1 MTLSA
6 HSSPCPALLEPR
18 ISRDSWKAAE
28 RKGCLHTRRSQP
40 SQRRDVRP
48 LFLAPAHDGA
58 AGSPRAHSGGHTGCH
73 RRLCSADRA
82 GQSGDA
88 ERARPR
94 PGALTA
100 GPARRA
106 PVRGP
111 RRCPEALAGP
121 CGHDGHRHRAAVP
134 ALPPGGRS
142 LPGLL
147 PPCRSRRCPARWCEA
162 PAHGRCRWD
171 CQDQA
176 EQFFRSG
183 HTNNWAVLVCT
194 SRFWFNYRHVAN
206 TLSVYRSVKRL
217 GIPDSH
223 IVLMLADDMACNPRN
238 PKPATVF
245 SHKNMELNVYGDD
258 VEVDYRSY
266 EVTVEN
272 FLRVLTGRI
281 PPSTPR
287 SKRLLSDDRSN
298 ILIYMTGHGGNGF
311 LKFQDSEEITNVEL
325 ADAFEQMW
333 QKRRYNELLFII
345 DTCQG
350 ASMYERFYS
359 PNIMALASSQVGEDS
374 LSHQPDLEIGVHLM
388 DRYTF
393 YVLEFLEEIH
403 PASQTNMNDLFQV
416 CPKSLCVSTPGHRT
430 DLFQRDPQNVLITDF
445 FGSVRKVEITAGALA
460 LDRDVAALESKFP
473 EEELATEP
481 LKYAEQL
488 PVAQIIHQKPKQKDW
503 HPPGGFILGL
513 WALIIMVFFK
523 TYGIKHMKH
532 VF

>member
-1 MTLSA
+1 MAT
-6 HSSPCPALLEPR
+6 
-18 ISRDSWKAAE
+18 
-28 RKGCLHTRRSQP
+28 
-40 SQRRDVRP
+40 
-48 LFLAPAHDGA
+48 
-58 AGSPRAHSGGHTGCH
+58 
-73 RRLCSADRA
+73 
-82 GQSGDA
+82 
-88 ERARPR
+88 
-94 PGALTA
+94 
-100 GPARRA
+100 
-106 PVRGP
+106 
-111 RRCPEALAGP
+111 
-121 CGHDGHRHRAAVP
+121 
-134 ALPPGGRS
+134 
-142 LPGLL
+142 
-147 PPCRSRRCPARWCEA
+147 
-162 PAHGRCRWD
+162 
-171 CQDQA
+171 
-176 EQFFRSG
+176 
-183 HTNNWAVLVCT
+183 VCT

-311 LKFQDSEEITNVEL
+311 LKFQDSEEITNIEL

-374 LSHQPDLEIGVHLM
+374 LSHQPDPAIGVHLM

-393 YVLEFLEEIH
+393 YVLEFLEEIN
-403 PASQTNMNDLFQV
+403 PASQTNMNDLV
-416 CPKSLCVSTPGHRT
+416 CPRSLCVSTPGHRT
-430 DLFQRDPQNVLITDF
+430 DLFQRDPKNVLITDF
-445 FGSVRKVEITAGALA
+445 FGSVRKVEITTETISLQPD
-460 LDRDVAALESKFP
+460 LEIVESRYKKDRMD
-473 EEELATEP
+473 EELMEP

-488 PVAQIIHQKPKQKDW
+488 PVAQIIHQ
-503 HPPGGFILGL
+503 
-513 WALIIMVFFK
+513 
-523 TYGIKHMKH
+523 
-532 VF
+532 

>member
-1 MTLSA
+1 M
-6 HSSPCPALLEPR
+6 
-18 ISRDSWKAAE
+18 AA
-28 RKGCLHTRRSQP
+28 RGGPGS
-40 SQRRDVRP
+40 VR
-48 LFLAPAHDGA
+48 
-58 AGSPRAHSGGHTGCH
+58 
-73 RRLCSADRA
+73 
-82 GQSGDA
+82 
-88 ERARPR
+88 
-94 PGALTA
+94 
-100 GPARRA
+100 
-106 PVRGP
+106 
-111 RRCPEALAGP
+111 
-121 CGHDGHRHRAAVP
+121 
-134 ALPPGGRS
+134 
-142 LPGLL
+142 
-147 PPCRSRRCPARWCEA
+147 EA
-162 PAHGRCRWD
+162 PAWASLGLGLGLLLLLLLAPGCGGAADKRIE
-171 CQDQA
+171 DQA
-176 EQFFRSG
+176 EQLFKSG

-223 IVLMLADDMACNPRN
+223 IVLMLADDMACNSRN

-272 FLRVLTGRI
+272 FLRVLTGRV

-333 QKRRYNELLFII
+333 QKRRYHEMLFII

-359 PNIMALASSQVGEDS
+359 PNVMALASSQVGEDS
-374 LSHQPDLEIGVHLM
+374 LSHQPDLAIGVHLM

-403 PASQTNMNDLFQV
+403 PASQANMNDLFQV

-430 DLFQRDPQNVLITDF
+430 DLFQRNPQNVLITDF
-445 FGSVRKVEITAGALA
+445 FGSVRKVELTTETVSLRPDLSSMGYSHLKCQK
-460 LDRDVAALESKFP
+460 D
-473 EEELATEP
+473 EELAEP
-481 LKYAEQL
+481 LNYAEQL
-488 PVAQIIHQKPKQKDW
+488 PVAQIIHQKPKPKEW

-513 WALIIMVFFK
+513 WALILMVFFK
-523 TYGIKHMKH
+523 TYGIKHMKY

>member
-1 MTLSA
+1 MAARGGSGSA
-6 HSSPCPALLEPR
+6 GES
-18 ISRDSWKAAE
+18 AA
-28 RKGCLHTRRSQP
+28 
-40 SQRRDVRP
+40 
-48 LFLAPAHDGA
+48 
-58 AGSPRAHSGGHTGCH
+58 SGGPGP
-73 RRLCSADRA
+73 RL
-82 GQSGDA
+82 GLLLL
-88 ERARPR
+88 PLL
-94 PGALTA
+94 PLL
-100 GPARRA
+100 PLLLPA
-106 PVRGP
+106 PVRG
-111 RRCPEALAGP
+111 RG
-121 CGHDGHRHRAAVP
+121 AAP
-134 ALPPGGRS
+134 DKRF
-142 LPGLL
+142 
-147 PPCRSRRCPARWCEA
+147 EE
-162 PAHGRCRWD
+162 
-171 CQDQA
+171 QA
-176 EQFFRSG
+176 EQLFRSG

-223 IVLMLADDMACNPRN
+223 IVLMLADDMACNSRN

-272 FLRVLTGRI
+272 FLRVLTGRV

-333 QKRRYNELLFII
+333 QKRRYHEMLFII

-359 PNIMALASSQVGEDS
+359 PNVMALASSQVGEDS
-374 LSHQPDLEIGVHLM
+374 LSHQPDLAIGVHLM

-403 PASQTNMNDLFQV
+403 PASQANMNDLFQV

-430 DLFQRDPQNVLITDF
+430 DLFQRNPQNVLITDF
-445 FGSVRKVEITAGALA
+445 FGSVRKVEITTETVSLK
-460 LDRDVAALESKFP
+460 RDLSTMGYSHLKCQKD
-473 EEELATEP
+473 EELTEP
-481 LKYAEQL
+481 LNYAEQL
-488 PVAQIIHQKPKQKDW
+488 PVAQIIHQVIERNLSSCGLLL
-503 HPPGGFILGL
+503 PGSVDCGRMRREFIGRG
-513 WALIIMVFFK
+513 M
-523 TYGIKHMKH
+523 
-532 VF
+532 

>member
-1 MTLSA
+1 MAA
-6 HSSPCPALLEPR
+6 HRAGSWVPVTALLLTLCAGLWGADGQDHQGR
-18 ISRDSWKAAE
+18 AE
-28 RKGCLHTRRSQP
+28 R
-40 SQRRDVRP
+40 
-48 LFLAPAHDGA
+48 
-58 AGSPRAHSGGHTGCH
+58 
-73 RRLCSADRA
+73 
-82 GQSGDA
+82 
-88 ERARPR
+88 
-94 PGALTA
+94 
-100 GPARRA
+100 
-106 PVRGP
+106 
-111 RRCPEALAGP
+111 
-121 CGHDGHRHRAAVP
+121 
-134 ALPPGGRS
+134 
-142 LPGLL
+142 
-147 PPCRSRRCPARWCEA
+147 
-162 PAHGRCRWD
+162 
-171 CQDQA
+171 
-176 EQFFRSG
+176 FFRSG

-206 TLSVYRSVKRL
+206 TLSMYRSVKRL

-258 VEVDYRSY
+258 VEVDYRGY

-287 SKRLLSDDRSN
+287 LKRLLSDDRSN

-374 LSHQPDLEIGVHLM
+374 LSHQPDLGIGVHLM

-403 PASQTNMNDLFQV
+403 PASQNNMNDLFQV

-430 DLFQRDPQNVLITDF
+430 DLFQRDPHTVLITDF
-445 FGSVRKVEITAGALA
+445 FGSVRKVEPTTETARLNVDQEYKRPRGSPSDDTS
-460 LDRDVAALESKFP
+460 LDIV
-473 EEELATEP
+473 
-481 LKYAEQL
+481 KYANQL
-488 PVAQIIHQKPKQKDW
+488 PVSEIIHQKPKPKEW

-513 WALIIMVFFK
+513 WALILLIFFK
-523 TYGIKHMKH
+523 TYGLKHMKH

>member
-1 MTLSA
+1 MSKQASLCCRKQQSEFGVHNSEFSLS
-6 HSSPCPALLEPR
+6 LNE
-18 ISRDSWKAAE
+18 
-28 RKGCLHTRRSQP
+28 SQP
-40 SQRRDVRP
+40 YIAEHAKMMNTSAMYKQVPSPHNPEQFVYKVRIDIFRCFGCQ
-48 LFLAPAHDGA
+48 FLGM
-58 AGSPRAHSGGHTGCH
+58 SP
-73 RRLCSADRA
+73 
-82 GQSGDA
+82 GQIMKVVKVKTDSD
-88 ERARPR
+88 
-94 PGALTA
+94 
-100 GPARRA
+100 
-106 PVRGP
+106 
-111 RRCPEALAGP
+111 
-121 CGHDGHRHRAAVP
+121 
-134 ALPPGGRS
+134 
-142 LPGLL
+142 LPGKHRLSCTSKLL
-147 PPCRSRRCPARWCEA
+147 SDNERTVAVLVL
-162 PAHGRCRWD
+162 
-171 CQDQA
+171 DQA
-176 EQFFRSG
+176 GQFFRSG

-206 TLSVYRSVKRL
+206 TLSVYRSVKYNL
-217 GIPDSH
+217 IPQSH

-374 LSHQPDLEIGVHLM
+374 LSHQPDLGIGVHLM

-430 DLFQRDPQNVLITDF
+430 NLFQRDPENVLITDF
-445 FGSVRKVEITAGALA
+445 FGSVRKVEITTEIVA
-460 LDRDVAALESKFP
+460 LDPNLVSFETRVPKDEM
-473 EEELATEP
+473 ATEP

-488 PVAQIIHQKPKQKDW
+488 PVAQIIHQKPKQKEW

-523 TYGIKHMKH
+523 TYGIKHMKY

>member
-1 MTLSA
+1 MAVTDSLS
-6 HSSPCPALLEPR
+6 
-18 ISRDSWKAAE
+18 
-28 RKGCLHTRRSQP
+28 
-40 SQRRDVRP
+40 
-48 LFLAPAHDGA
+48 
-58 AGSPRAHSGGHTGCH
+58 
-73 RRLCSADRA
+73 
-82 GQSGDA
+82 
-88 ERARPR
+88 
-94 PGALTA
+94 
-100 GPARRA
+100 
-106 PVRGP
+106 
-111 RRCPEALAGP
+111 
-121 CGHDGHRHRAAVP
+121 RAATVL
-134 ALPPGGRS
+134 AAV
-142 LPGLL
+142 LL
-147 PPCRSRRCPARWCEA
+147 LSFGSVAASHIE
-162 PAHGRCRWD
+162 
-171 CQDQA
+171 DQA

-183 HTNNWAVLVCT
+183 HTNNWAVLSLVLSPRLECSGAISTPCNLHLPGLSDSHASASQVAGTTGARHHTWVCT

-311 LKFQDSEEITNVEL
+311 LKFQDSEEITNIEL

-374 LSHQPDLEIGVHLM
+374 LSHQPDPAIGVHLM

-393 YVLEFLEEIH
+393 YVLEFLEEIN

-430 DLFQRDPQNVLITDF
+430 DLFQRDPKNVLITDF
-445 FGSVRKVEITAGALA
+445 FGSVRKVEITTETIKLQQ
-460 LDRDVAALESKFP
+460 DSEIMESSYK
-473 EEELATEP
+473 EDQMDEKLMEP

-488 PVAQIIHQKPKQKDW
+488 PVAQIIHQKPKLKDW

-523 TYGIKHMKH
+523 TYGIKHMK
-532 VF
+532 FIF

>member
-1 MTLSA
+1 MAAALSA
-6 HSSPCPALLEPR
+6 AALLL
-18 ISRDSWKAAE
+18 
-28 RKGCLHTRRSQP
+28 GCC
-40 SQRRDVRP
+40 
-48 LFLAPAHDGA
+48 GA
-58 AGSPRAHSGGHTGCH
+58 ALASG
-73 RRLCSADRA
+73 
-82 GQSGDA
+82 
-88 ERARPR
+88 
-94 PGALTA
+94 
-100 GPARRA
+100 
-106 PVRGP
+106 V
-111 RRCPEALAGP
+111 
-121 CGHDGHRHRAAVP
+121 
-134 ALPPGGRS
+134 
-142 LPGLL
+142 
-147 PPCRSRRCPARWCEA
+147 
-162 PAHGRCRWD
+162 
-171 CQDQA
+171 QDQA

-374 LSHQPDLEIGVHLM
+374 LSHQPDLGIGVHLM

-403 PASQTNMNDLFQV
+403 PASQTNMNDLGEAELESELKLKPPWTYRLRLQFQV

-445 FGSVRKVEITAGALA
+445 FGSVRKVEITTETIS
-460 LDRDVAALESKFP
+460 LDRDLAGFENELPKD
-473 EEELATEP
+473 ELATEP
-481 LKYAEQL
+481 LKYADQL

-532 VF
+532 IF

>member
-1 MTLSA
+1 MM
-6 HSSPCPALLEPR
+6 HR
-18 ISRDSWKAAE
+18 
-28 RKGCLHTRRSQP
+28 
-40 SQRRDVRP
+40 
-48 LFLAPAHDGA
+48 
-58 AGSPRAHSGGHTGCH
+58 GSHGSTA
-73 RRLCSADRA
+73 RA
-82 GQSGDA
+82 GGGDYSSRPHVTRKSLSPGNMA
-88 ERARPR
+88 ARR
-94 PGALTA
+94 GCCWLPGAVLLLLLAVCDAQA
-100 GPARRA
+100 GGKAQE
-106 PVRGP
+106 V
-111 RRCPEALAGP
+111 EYK
-121 CGHDGHRHRAAVP
+121 
-134 ALPPGGRS
+134 
-142 LPGLL
+142 
-147 PPCRSRRCPARWCEA
+147 
-162 PAHGRCRWD
+162 
-171 CQDQA
+171 A
-176 EQFFRSG
+176 EHLFRSG

-223 IVLMLADDMACNPRN
+223 IVLMLADDMACNSRN

-258 VEVDYRSY
+258 VEVDYRGY

-281 PPSTPR
+281 PPSTPG

-359 PNIMALASSQVGEDS
+359 PNLMALASSQVGEDS
-374 LSHQPDLEIGVHLM
+374 LSHQPDLAIGVHLM

-403 PASQTNMNDLFQV
+403 PASQNNMNDL
-416 CPKSLCVSTPGHRT
+416 
-430 DLFQRDPQNVLITDF
+430 
-445 FGSVRKVEITAGALA
+445 
-460 LDRDVAALESKFP
+460 
-473 EEELATEP
+473 
-481 LKYAEQL
+481 
-488 PVAQIIHQKPKQKDW
+488 KPKQKDW
-503 HPPGGFILGL
+503 HPPGGYILGL
-513 WALIIMVFFK
+513 WTLILMVFFK
-523 TYGIKHMKH
+523 TYGMKHMKH

>member
-1 MTLSA
+1 MAAYRFTSWLPVSA
-6 HSSPCPALLEPR
+6 
-18 ISRDSWKAAE
+18 
-28 RKGCLHTRRSQP
+28 
-40 SQRRDVRP
+40 
-48 LFLAPAHDGA
+48 LFLTVYSLQIGV
-58 AGSPRAHSGGHTGCH
+58 RAQ
-73 RRLCSADRA
+73 DVEYK
-82 GQSGDA
+82 A
-88 ERARPR
+88 E
-94 PGALTA
+94 
-100 GPARRA
+100 
-106 PVRGP
+106 
-111 RRCPEALAGP
+111 
-121 CGHDGHRHRAAVP
+121 H
-134 ALPPGGRS
+134 
-142 LPGLL
+142 
-147 PPCRSRRCPARWCEA
+147 
-162 PAHGRCRWD
+162 
-171 CQDQA
+171 
-176 EQFFRSG
+176 FFRSG

-223 IVLMLADDMACNPRN
+223 IVLMLADDMACNARN

-258 VEVDYRSY
+258 VEVDYRGY

-287 SKRLLSDDRSN
+287 LKRLLSDDRSN

-333 QKRRYNELLFII
+333 QKRRYNEILFII

-374 LSHQPDLEIGVHLM
+374 LSHQPDLGIGVHLM

-403 PASQTNMNDLFQV
+403 PASQNNMNDLFQV

-430 DLFQRDPQNVLITDF
+430 DLFQRDPHTVLITDF
-445 FGSVRKVEITAGALA
+445 FGSVRKVELTKQTVILET
-460 LDRDVAALESKFP
+460 ALE
-473 EEELATEP
+473 ELRERSSDDSIMEP
-481 LKYAEQL
+481 AEYANQL
-488 PVAQIIHQKPKQKDW
+488 PVSEIVHQKPKPKEW

-513 WALIIMVFFK
+513 WALILLVFFK
-523 TYGIKHMKH
+523 AYGLKHMKH

>member
-1 MTLSA
+1 MAASMPIPWCPFATTVIAVLLSCCTLA
-6 HSSPCPALLEPR
+6 FA
-18 ISRDSWKAAE
+18 
-28 RKGCLHTRRSQP
+28 
-40 SQRRDVRP
+40 
-48 LFLAPAHDGA
+48 DGV
-58 AGSPRAHSGGHTGCH
+58 
-73 RRLCSADRA
+73 
-82 GQSGDA
+82 QN
-88 ERARPR
+88 
-94 PGALTA
+94 
-100 GPARRA
+100 
-106 PVRGP
+106 
-111 RRCPEALAGP
+111 
-121 CGHDGHRHRAAVP
+121 
-134 ALPPGGRS
+134 
-142 LPGLL
+142 
-147 PPCRSRRCPARWCEA
+147 
-162 PAHGRCRWD
+162 
-171 CQDQA
+171 QA

-238 PKPATVF
+238 PSPATVF

-281 PPSTPR
+281 PASAPR

-374 LSHQPDLEIGVHLM
+374 LSHQPDFGIGVHLM

-430 DLFQRDPQNVLITDF
+430 DLFQRDPENVLITDF
-445 FGSVRKVEITAGALA
+445 FGSVRKVEITTEIISLDPSLA
-460 LDRDVAALESKFP
+460 PAESRSQNRR
-473 EEELATEP
+473 T
-481 LKYAEQL
+481 
-488 PVAQIIHQKPKQKDW
+488 
-503 HPPGGFILGL
+503 GILLGDL
-513 WALIIMVFFK
+513 F
-523 TYGIKHMKH
+523 
-532 VF
+532 